1 MGAGRPLQIIPVQ
14 GIWRIRQTLKRRVL
28 PRPARPQRYGQAG
41 GIGLCLASF
50 RRCFGRPSPI
60 CRYKETMKRLFGLL
74 VSALALVPAQVL
86 ANQSANQDLGDGR
99 VMTHKGAV
107 VLVVTKQGAYQYC
120 YVNPIAPVLAEGRLN
135 IDCTDD
141 KPLGL
146 GGFEHRLR
154 PPSP

>member
-1 MGAGRPLQIIPVQ
+1 MDCVVRTDSWEDFSCCYQC
-14 GIWRIRQTLKRRVL
+14 W
-28 PRPARPQRYGQAG
+28 
-41 GIGLCLASF
+41 LA
-50 RRCFGRPSPI
+50 
-60 CRYKETMKRLFGLL
+60 
-74 VSALALVPAQVL
+74 PAQAL

-146 GGFEHRLR
+146 GGFEHRLL

>member
-1 MGAGRPLQIIPVQ
+1 MKRPYGAAFCQKSGFL
-14 GIWRIRQTLKRRVL
+14 RQ
-28 PRPARPQRYGQAG
+28 AQ
-41 GIGLCLASF
+41 S
-50 RRCFGRPSPI
+50 PS
-60 CRYKETMKRLFGLL
+60 RYKEAMKRLFGVL
-74 VSALALVPAQVL
+74 VSALALVPAQAL
-86 ANQSANQDLGDGR
+86 ANQSPNQDIGDGR

-146 GGFEHRLR
+146 GGFEHRLL

>member
-1 MGAGRPLQIIPVQ
+1 LRGRFLAKS
-14 GIWRIRQTLKRRVL
+14 GFLRQ
-28 PRPARPQRYGQAG
+28 AQSQ
-41 GIGLCLASF
+41 
-50 RRCFGRPSPI
+50 
-60 CRYKETMKRLFGLL
+60 CRYNEFMKRLFGLL
-74 VSALALVPAQVL
+74 VSAMAFAPAQAL

-146 GGFEHRLR
+146 GGFEHRLL

>member
-1 MGAGRPLQIIPVQ
+1 MKRPYGAAFLAKSGFL
-14 GIWRIRQTLKRRVL
+14 RQ
-28 PRPARPQRYGQAG
+28 AQ
-41 GIGLCLASF
+41 SH
-50 RRCFGRPSPI
+50 
-60 CRYKETMKRLFGLL
+60 CRYKEAMKRLFGVL
-74 VSALALVPAQVL
+74 VSALA
-86 ANQSANQDLGDGR
+86 NQSPNQDLGDGR

-146 GGFEHRLR
+146 GGFEHRLL